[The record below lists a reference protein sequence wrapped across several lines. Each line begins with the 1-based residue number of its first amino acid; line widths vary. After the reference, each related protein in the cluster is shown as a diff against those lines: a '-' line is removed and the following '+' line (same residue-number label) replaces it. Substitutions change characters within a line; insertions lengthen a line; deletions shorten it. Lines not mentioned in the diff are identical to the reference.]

1 MRTTPR
7 RGASAPVETLSCLS
21 LVSAEEAVVLSPGT
35 PWQIP
40 WELLMLGPF
49 VDCLLDDGGQMRH
62 VTAGALLCSAARRS
76 TAPGWPLE
84 ANDYDPL
91 PMFPSEMSL
100 LDAAR
105 LIVETRWEF
114 AVVMDREPKLIT
126 PRAVLRSLLDI
137 SGSGCREQ
145 PGRSAVLVPRS
156 KRRAD

>member
-1 MRTTPR
+1 
-7 RGASAPVETLSCLS
+7 
-21 LVSAEEAVVLSPGT
+21 
-35 PWQIP
+35 
-40 WELLMLGPF
+40 MLGPF

-76 TAPGWPLE
+76 TAPDWPLE

-91 PMFPSEMSL
+91 PMFPSEMTL

-137 SGSGCREQ
+137 SGCREQ